1 METPDGAETLFRGRF
16 KAIRRSGRP
25 MLRLGGP
32 EVASRVCLSEEQRR
46 ALKLLS
52 AASDQSVSDLVR
64 RAVDRLLSDEL
75 ASDDW
80 GAAGRPGGASA
91 VSWPS
96 AI

>member
-1 METPDGAETLFRGRF
+1 MNARTQ
-16 KAIRRSGRP
+16 IY
-25 MLRLGGP
+25 
-32 EVASRVCLSEEQRR
+32 LSDQQRR

-80 GAAGRPGGASA
+80 GARLDALAERVRSRTLEQTPDDIADA
-91 VSWPS
+91 VRRSRRKRQIP
-96 AI
+96 A

>member
-1 METPDGAETLFRGRF
+1 MNARTQ
-16 KAIRRSGRP
+16 IY
-25 MLRLGGP
+25 
-32 EVASRVCLSEEQRR
+32 LSDQQRR

-80 GAAGRPGGASA
+80 GARLDALAERVRSRVPEQTTAEIA
-91 VSWPS
+91 EALRRTRLKRKIP
-96 AI
+96 A

>member
-1 METPDGAETLFRGRF
+1 MNARTQ
-16 KAIRRSGRP
+16 IY
-25 MLRLGGP
+25 
-32 EVASRVCLSEEQRR
+32 LSDQQRR

-80 GAAGRPGGASA
+80 GARLDALAERVRARMPEPTAAEIAEALRRSRLKRKIPA
-91 VSWPS
+91 
-96 AI
+96 

>member
-1 METPDGAETLFRGRF
+1 MNARTQ
-16 KAIRRSGRP
+16 IY
-25 MLRLGGP
+25 
-32 EVASRVCLSEEQRR
+32 LSDQQRR

-80 GAAGRPGGASA
+80 GARLDALAERVRSRGAERTVDDVAEA
-91 VSWPS
+91 VRRSRRKRHIP
-96 AI
+96 A

>member
-1 METPDGAETLFRGRF
+1 MNARTQ
-16 KAIRRSGRP
+16 IY
-25 MLRLGGP
+25 
-32 EVASRVCLSEEQRR
+32 LSDQQRR

-80 GAAGRPGGASA
+80 GDRLDALAERVRSRAPERSA
-91 VSWPS
+91 DDVAEAVRRSRRKRQIP
-96 AI
+96 A

>member
-1 METPDGAETLFRGRF
+1 MNARTQ
-16 KAIRRSGRP
+16 IY
-25 MLRLGGP
+25 
-32 EVASRVCLSEEQRR
+32 LSDQQRR

-80 GAAGRPGGASA
+80 GARLDALAERVRARIPEPTAAEIAEALRRSRLKRKIPA
-91 VSWPS
+91 
-96 AI
+96 

>member
-1 METPDGAETLFRGRF
+1 MNARTQ
-16 KAIRRSGRP
+16 IY
-25 MLRLGGP
+25 
-32 EVASRVCLSEEQRR
+32 LSDQQRR

-80 GAAGRPGGASA
+80 GARLDALAERVRSGGPERTADGVAEAVLRSRKRGAGP
-91 VSWPS
+91 
-96 AI
+96 

>member
-1 METPDGAETLFRGRF
+1 MNARTQ
-16 KAIRRSGRP
+16 IY
-25 MLRLGGP
+25 
-32 EVASRVCLSEEQRR
+32 LSDQQRR

-80 GAAGRPGGASA
+80 GARLDALAERVRARIPEQTTAEIAEALRRSRLKRNIPA
-91 VSWPS
+91 
-96 AI
+96 

>member
-1 METPDGAETLFRGRF
+1 MNARTQ
-16 KAIRRSGRP
+16 IY
-25 MLRLGGP
+25 
-32 EVASRVCLSEEQRR
+32 LSDQQRR

-80 GAAGRPGGASA
+80 GARLDALAERVRARIPEPTTAEVAEALRRSRLKRKIPA
-91 VSWPS
+91 
-96 AI
+96 

>member
-1 METPDGAETLFRGRF
+1 MNARTQ
-16 KAIRRSGRP
+16 IY
-25 MLRLGGP
+25 
-32 EVASRVCLSEEQRR
+32 LSDQQRR

-80 GAAGRPGGASA
+80 GGRLDALAERVRARIPEPTTAEIAEALRRSRLKRKIPA
-91 VSWPS
+91 
-96 AI
+96 

>member
-1 METPDGAETLFRGRF
+1 MA
-16 KAIRRSGRP
+16 
-25 MLRLGGP
+25 
-32 EVASRVCLSEEQRR
+32 VNSRTQVYLSDQQRR

-80 GAAGRPGGASA
+80 GGRLDALAERVRSRAPEHTADDVAEA
-91 VSWPS
+91 VGRSRRKRKTT
-96 AI
+96 A

>member
-1 METPDGAETLFRGRF
+1 MNARTQ
-16 KAIRRSGRP
+16 IY
-25 MLRLGGP
+25 
-32 EVASRVCLSEEQRR
+32 LSDKQRR

-80 GAAGRPGGASA
+80 GARLDALAARVRSHGSERSTDEIAAA
-91 VSWPS
+91 VKRSRGKRRVR
-96 AI
+96 A